1 MSEAKAAWLPYLPT
15 IPKPIDA
22 NWIIPTSF
30 PPSPIP
36 ATIEPVKSLTFSVI
50 KAFWVGKQR
59 QHMTAGAF
67 LAT

>member
-1 MSEAKAAWLPYLPT
+1 MSEARAAWLPYLPT

-36 ATIEPVKSLTFSVI
+36 ALCYSSITLLILLIIS
-50 KAFWVGKQR
+50 AFG
-59 QHMTAGAF
+59 
-67 LAT
+67 L